1 MVGFDIAGR
10 IKGVFELNRIVKTV
24 VAAFLLAVLPVLALA
39 EGPVMLVDLPES
51 AQMIENVEFDNGDFI
66 QSYQLE
72 DGASV
77 QLLRYTGFT
86 MTMEELIAS
95 DWPVNA
101 RCEMDDTMEVSGY
114 PAQRAHIWQPVDEGG
129 YPVKAKED
137 KGQDSERMM
146 EIDLI
151 LVTVEHATLIYQDIY
166 FSDAHEENAQLMINS
181 LSIQGAENAEVG

>member
-1 MVGFDIAGR
+1 M
-10 IKGVFELNRIVKTV
+10 L
-24 VAAFLLAVLPVLALA
+24 LLAALPVMALA
-39 EGPVMLVDLPES
+39 AGPVLLVDLPES
-51 AQMIENVEFDNGDFI
+51 AQMIENVEFDNSDFI

-72 DGASV
+72 NGANV

-86 MTMEELIAS
+86 MTLEDLIAS

-101 RCEMDDTMEVSGY
+101 RYELYDGAEISGY

-129 YPVKAKED
+129 YPVKAKDSNE
-137 KGQDSERMM
+137 QESERMM

-151 LVTVEHATLIYQDIY
+151 LVTVDHATLIYQSTCLSGEDGEIT
-166 FSDAHEENAQLMINS
+166 LPMIES